1 MLRGLQRMR
10 IGSLHAHQIALAEML
25 LLLLVEGWQWTLK
38 LSLGV
43 RAAPSPRAV
52 LTEWAAA
59 AIFPPALE
67 RVLVGLAAGVALFM
81 PSLERG
87 VVAAAAAVILPPSL
101 ERVPLERVA
110 AFFPPPPLEGF

>member
-1 MLRGLQRMR
+1 VF
-10 IGSLHAHQIALAEML
+10 LHALQTR
-25 LLLLVEGWQWTLK
+25 LLLVEGWQWTLT

-59 AIFPPALE
+59 AMFPPALV

-81 PSLERG
+81 PSLER
-87 VVAAAAAVILPPSL
+87 VVLAAAAAVILPRAL
-101 ERVPLERVA
+101 ERVPLARVVA
-110 AFFPPPPLEGF
+110 ALFPPPPLERF